1 MSLDLKTIMVV
12 AWVLLVTVAAAPA
25 QNLVINGG
33 FDDGNTCQEFNLPCG
48 PAAWI
53 TLPVKTKVVF
63 YGTDKKKETNRH
75 FGLILEN
82 IKKPFDGRSYIETML
97 CEPLQAGRSYRLTMR
112 CRTGP
117 APFERAGILLSNDEI
132 IDGIDTLGK
141 LSPTFEI
148 TADSVQDKSEPKKW
162 ITVQYTFTAA
172 GGEQFLVMGNFSKT
186 YSPRKSEYAYDGF
199 GNVVLSLDDI
209 CLVPVQGV
217 IPDIDTSCAMVKRR
231 LYAQHL
237 RHTPFVYL
245 LGETK
250 KATAAPPAQVSK
262 PAPEP
267 NAAPPV
273 NAPSA
278 RRDAEAITPKVY
290 DTLLSVPFDVNSSLL
305 DTGYSNALN
314 NVLKKVLS
322 GPYKSIIIVGHTDNT
337 GPRALNKTLS
347 VHRARSVA
355 TYFTVKGKIP
365 AAKIR
370 IAGMADEQPIESND
384 TPEGRQR
391 NRRVEIIVHR

>member
-1 MSLDLKTIMVV
+1 MSLDLKTIWVV
-12 AWVLLVTVAAAPA
+12 ACLQLVTVLTAPA

-33 FDDGNTCQEFNLPCG
+33 FDDGNTCQEFTLPCG

-82 IKKPFDGRSYIETML
+82 IKKPFDGRSYVETML
-97 CEPLQAGRSYRLTMR
+97 CEPLQAGRLYRLTMR

-117 APFERAGILLSNDEI
+117 APFERAGVLLTSDEI
-132 IDGIDTLGK
+132 IDGIDTLSQ
-141 LSPTFEI
+141 LAPSFEI
-148 TADSVQDKSEPKKW
+148 TADSVQNKTDIKNW

-172 GGEQFLVMGNFSKT
+172 GGEQFLALGNFSKT

-199 GNVVLSLDDI
+199 GNIVLSVDDI
-209 CLVPVQGV
+209 CLAPVQGT

-231 LYAQHL
+231 IYAQHL
-237 RHTPFVYL
+237 RHTPFMYL

-250 KATAAPPAQVSK
+250 KTTAAPPAQVAK
-262 PAPEP
+262 PAPDP
-267 NAAPPV
+267 DNATAVSAPP
-273 NAPSA
+273 A
-278 RRDAEAITPKVY
+278 RRDTAAIVHKVY

-305 DTGYSNALN
+305 DTGYTNALDS
-314 NVLKKVLS
+314 VLKKVLS
-322 GPYKSIIIVGHTDNT
+322 GPYKNIIIVGHTDNT

-370 IAGMADEQPIESND
+370 IAGMADGQPIASND
-384 TPEGRQR
+384 TPEGRQQ